1 MRTIVRIAKTELR
14 TLFYSPIA
22 WFLMIVF
29 LVQCGITYFGQLGS
43 QAQTQEIAGI
53 GLQYMTHLTER
64 IFTSQIGLFSSVMQK
79 LYLFMPL
86 LTMGLIS
93 RETGSGTV
101 KLLYS
106 SPIRV
111 REIVFGKYLA
121 MMVYSLLLVAI
132 VGIFMVAGMFHIK
145 NADGGLLV
153 SAAIGFYLLLCAYSA
168 IGLFM
173 SCLTTY
179 QVVAAVCTFVMIG
192 ILSYIGTLWQEIDF
206 VRNITYFLSLNGR
219 AGKMLVGLVTTKDV
233 LYFVLI
239 AYLFLGL
246 SIYKLRAGME
256 SKPALVKAGR
266 YVAVVASTLLIGYIS
281 SFPSLTGYLDLTA
294 NKSRTLVP
302 NAQKIIRD
310 FGKEPLEITVYNN
323 LLCRY
328 NFLGMPAA
336 RNQDVARWDAYTRFK
351 SDIRI
356 NYVQYYDSALDAS
369 YMSRIYKGKTTKQIA
384 VQTAK
389 SMGFKMSMFKTP
401 EEIRKTI
408 DLRPELNR
416 YVMQLK
422 YKDRTTFLRVFDD
435 QMMWPSETEVSA
447 AFKRLQQAKLP
458 KIGFLT
464 GDLERSIDKIGDKD
478 YKTLTNQST
487 FRYSL
492 VNQGFDVDTITLDN
506 REIPA
511 DVSTIVVADPH
522 VALSPA
528 TMARLKQWI
537 DKGGNLLIAGEPGH
551 QSILNPLL
559 QQLGVQLAEGQVVQQ
574 SPQFSPDL
582 ITADLTNIA
591 GGFTKNLANSKA
603 DSQKVSLPGAA
614 GISYSTGGTFT
625 VQPLLLSDS
634 KLSWSRKQKLDLDMV
649 TDADASGKGTA
660 AVMPAPHGMPVRG
673 AVTRPAATANH
684 PIQAAGMPSPE
695 ERQKRRDSIQAV
707 FKGIMAGEGSQEEK
721 NKKITELMLSL
732 RKQAAARMQA
742 HPSGDQPQPV
752 VKKET
757 PAYDAPGNATVAP
770 LAMVAVSGA
779 VAMPASMP
787 GEKKPPSTGTVSFSA
802 ANGDTRG
809 PVTMAVS
816 LSRKINGKEQRIVV
830 TGDADFMS
838 NVELSRA
845 NMNTANFVFNTALF
859 SWLNYGDFPIDT
871 SRPDAKDKRVTVST
885 DGVDGLKILYIWIL
899 PGLLTAFGAILL
911 IRRKRK

>member
-1 MRTIVRIAKTELR
+1 MKTVVRIAKTELR

-29 LVQCGITYFGQLGS
+29 LVQCGITYFGQLNS
-43 QAQTQEIAGI
+43 QAQTQEIGGI

-64 IFTSQIGLFSSVMQK
+64 IFISPPGLFPSVMQK
-79 LYLFMPL
+79 LYLFIPL

-93 RETGSGTV
+93 RETSSGTV

-106 SPIRV
+106 SPIKV

-121 MMVYSLLLVAI
+121 MMIYSLVLVAV
-132 VGIFMVAGMFHIK
+132 VGIFMIAATFHIK

-153 SAAIGFYLLLCAYSA
+153 SGAIGFYLLLCAYSA

-192 ILSYIGTLWQEIDF
+192 ILSYIGTLWQDIDF
-206 VRNITYFLSLNGR
+206 VRDLTYFLSLNGR
-219 AGKMLVGLVTTKDV
+219 AEKMLVGLISTKDV
-233 LYFVLI
+233 LYFVI
-239 AYLFLGL
+239 IVYIFLGL
-246 SIYKLRAGME
+246 SIYKLRGGME

-266 YVAVVASTLLIGYIS
+266 YVALVASALVIGYIS

-294 NKSRTLVP
+294 NRSRTLTP

-323 LLCRY
+323 LLGKFNY
-328 NFLGMPAA
+328 VGLPAA
-336 RNQDVARWDAYTRFK
+336 RNQNLSRWESYIRFK
-351 SDIRI
+351 NDIRI
-356 NYVQYYDSALDAS
+356 NHVQYYDSALDAS
-369 YMSRIYKGKTTKQIA
+369 YMSKLYKGKTTKQIA
-384 VQTAK
+384 VQMAK
-389 SMGFKMSMFKTP
+389 SMDIKISMFKTP
-401 EEIRKTI
+401 EEIRKNI

-458 KIGFLT
+458 KIAFLT
-464 GDLERSIDKIGDKD
+464 GNLERSIDKIGDKD
-478 YKTLTNQST
+478 YKILTNQST

-492 VNQGFDVDTITLDN
+492 VNQGFDVDTITLDS
-506 REIPA
+506 RDIPA
-511 DVSTIVVADPH
+511 DISAIVVADPH

-528 TMARLKQWI
+528 TMARLQQWI
-537 DKGGNLLIAGEPGH
+537 DSGGNLLIAGEPGR
-551 QSILNPLL
+551 QSLLNPLL

-574 SPQFSPDL
+574 SQQFSPDL
-582 ITADLTNIA
+582 ITTDLTNIA
-591 GGFTKNLANSKA
+591 GGLTKNLAYSKA
-603 DSQKVSLPGAA
+603 DSLKVSLPGAA
-614 GISYSTGGTFT
+614 GVSYDTNGPFT

-634 KLSWSRKQKLDLDMV
+634 KLSWSCKQKLDLDMV
-649 TDADASGKGTA
+649 TDVDASGKGTA
-660 AVMPAPHGMPVRG
+660 TVMPGR
-673 AVTRPAATANH
+673 
-684 PIQAAGMPSPE
+684 
-695 ERQKRRDSIQAV
+695 
-707 FKGIMAGEGSQEEK
+707 
-721 NKKITELMLSL
+721 
-732 RKQAAARMQA
+732 
-742 HPSGDQPQPV
+742 
-752 VKKET
+752 T
-757 PAYDAPGNATVAP
+757 P
-770 LAMVAVSGA
+770 L
-779 VAMPASMP
+779 
-787 GEKKPPSTGTVSFSA
+787 EKKPAARGTITFSA
-802 ANGDTRG
+802 ENGDIRG
-809 PVTMAVS
+809 PVAMAVS

-838 NVELSRA
+838 NVELSRV

-871 SRPDAKDKRVTVST
+871 SRPDAKDKRITVST
-885 DGVDGLKILYIWIL
+885 DAVDGLRILYIWIL
-899 PGLLTAFGAILL
+899 PGILVALGAILL